1 MAPRRKPPAPPPPSF
16 SDVVGSGDTLAALEA
31 MRDQIAA
38 DLLDCDAKRD
48 KAALYLRLADT
59 LARIEELRPDTAKGD
74 TVDEI
79 AARRAARRAGPASR
93 PPRANRSG

>member
-38 DLLDCDAKRD
+38 DLIDCDAKRD

-79 AARRAARRAGPASR
+79 AARRASRRAGTAKGSALPK
-93 PPRANRSG
+93 RSG